1 MSSTRTALSS
11 GNWTFFSSFSDF
23 VPDANA
29 SDVVNFGRLACQRGW
44 RLNSRGWR
52 SRWRTCFHR
61 EYIPEHN
68 PYADL
73 HFDFFMSFPG
83 FKAEESRAVGDEF
96 ARLAQFM
103 KWMPRTHEY
112 NVYRGQAFR
121 SAFTVHY
128 GADASKLDVWQ
139 TLCMEVGIQPA
150 PSSIT
155 KCKKALERVHVNIVD
170 LVNCRRSGSPVQRF
184 HSYNELKRYTC
195 EKGKGRVFPR
205 ELAKEEGF
213 IKALLKAFLHPE

>member
-1 MSSTRTALSS
+1 MFSTRTTLSS
-11 GNWTFFSSFSDF
+11 GYWTFLSSFSDF
-23 VPDANA
+23 VPDANV

-68 PYADL
+68 PYADP
-73 HFDFFMSFPG
+73 HFDFFMTFPG
-83 FKAEESRAVGDEF
+83 FRAEESRAVGDEF
-96 ARLAQFM
+96 ARLLQFM

-128 GADASKLDVWQ
+128 GADASKLDAWQ

-155 KCKKALERVHVNIVD
+155 KCKKVLRD
-170 LVNCRRSGSPVQRF
+170 P
-184 HSYNELKRYTC
+184 ELTQAY
-195 EKGKGRVFPR
+195 
-205 ELAKEEGF
+205 
-213 IKALLKAFLHPE
+213 

>member
-1 MSSTRTALSS
+1 MSSTRTTLSS
-11 GNWTFFSSFSDF
+11 GNWTFLSSFSDF
-23 VPDANA
+23 VLDANV

-52 SRWRTCFHR
+52 SQWRTCFHR

-68 PYADL
+68 PYADP

-83 FKAEESRAVGDEF
+83 FSAEESRAVGDEF
-96 ARLAQFM
+96 VRLAQFM

-128 GADASKLDVWQ
+128 GADASKLDAWQ

-155 KCKKALERVHVNIVD
+155 KCKKVLRD
-170 LVNCRRSGSPVQRF
+170 P
-184 HSYNELKRYTC
+184 ELTQAY
-195 EKGKGRVFPR
+195 
-205 ELAKEEGF
+205 
-213 IKALLKAFLHPE
+213 